1 MTISLLFFLYYQT
14 KHKITFS
21 ALLRSFSLLPLS
33 FYNQT
38 HFICLDFSFF
48 IFVVVPRAFE
58 QVIMARGVSVLSSI
72 LHLFLV
78 ISLSCLF
85 SFDK

>member
-1 MTISLLFFLYYQT
+1 MTISLLQT

-48 IFVVVPRAFE
+48 IFVVVPAFE